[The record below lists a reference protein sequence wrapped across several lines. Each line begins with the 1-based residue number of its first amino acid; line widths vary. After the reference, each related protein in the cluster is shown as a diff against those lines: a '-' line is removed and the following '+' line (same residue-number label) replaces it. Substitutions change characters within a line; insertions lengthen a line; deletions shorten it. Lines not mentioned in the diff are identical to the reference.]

1 MAGWLQDHRLE
12 IEARADELLDEIEEA
27 AEIWQADWHRHGTGG
42 SLALPVDVGLKQGL
56 LTGEITT
63 TQKGDRVEVV
73 YSVTD
78 EQYRVRTPAAVVLLF
93 GAAGG
98 LLLVL
103 VPLFPQLFKLVPAAL
118 LFSVAAWFL
127 VASQIRTRGP
137 QEFLALLEEYHQAP
151 LADPETGAPIADDE
165 A

>member
-12 IEARADELLDEIEEA
+12 IEARADELLDEVAEA
-27 AEIWQADWHRHGTGG
+27 AEIWQAEWRRHGTGG
-42 SLALPVDVGLKQGL
+42 SLTLPVDVGLKQGL
-56 LTGEITT
+56 LTGEIST
-63 TQKGDRVEVV
+63 TQRGDRVEVV
-73 YSVTD
+73 YSVSD
-78 EQYRVRTPAAVVLLF
+78 EQYRVRTPAAIVLLF

-103 VPLFPQLFKLVPAAL
+103 APLYPQLFKLAPAAL

-137 QEFLALLEEYHQAP
+137 EEFLALLKDYHEAP
-151 LADPETGAPIADDE
+151 LADPETGEPISSDPD
-165 A
+165 

>member
-12 IEARADELLDEIEEA
+12 IEGDAAAVLDELAEA
-27 AEIWQADWHRHGTGG
+27 AELWQAHWRRDGTGG

-56 LTGEITT
+56 LNGEISTS
-63 TQKGDRVEVV
+63 QNGKKVEVV
-73 YSVTD
+73 YSVSD
-78 EQYRVRTPAAVVLLF
+78 EQYRLRTPAVVVLLF

-103 VPLFPQLFKLVPAAL
+103 APVYPQLFRLVPAAL

-137 QEFLALLEEYHQAP
+137 QDFLDLLKEYHDAP
-151 LADPETGAPIADDE
+151 LAEDPGAARNPE
-165 A
+165 S